1 MKFAVSCGRRPTS
14 RPERVE
20 NRTKVCCL
28 VCLEEGRGNRIG
40 GVVVFVL
47 RDVWRDLLEERVGLG
62 GGGA

>member
-28 VCLEEGRGNRIG
+28 VCLEEGRGNRMG

-47 RDVWRDLLEERVGLG
+47 RDV
-62 GGGA
+62 